1 MTDTQSQELYDLFKQ
16 EHKAEEVDQG
26 DVVTYRTRVAGV
38 IDSADNTYHITFVS
52 IYVEYTYIFLIC

>member
-1 MTDTQSQELYDLFKQ
+1 MTDTQSQELYDLFKR

-52 IYVEYTYIFLIC
+52 VYVKYAFFFNC